1 MGGNGPL
8 ARLRSIT
15 DARSGLPHLLPG
27 AKAGRQLRALITQTQ
42 GASPQ
47 DLGGEGGGSNSS

>member
-47 DLGGEGGGSNSS
+47 DLGGEGGGLK